1 VREALNTSD
10 VDPRAFEFVKPVASA
25 LPYVAAGITAVAAMV
40 LLGVAAA
47 VRAGQFAGRIV
58 AWIAAGLSL
67 TCNVCGLGQA
77 GTPAFSGIAYVSAF
91 SRDTA
96 GTHTFAQRLPAAY
109 PPAYRDLSAG
119 FAFFAMLALA
129 VVIVLLARP
138 SANRF
143 FRPATQ
149 SAVPPVFYYPGD
161 SVRLPAIGPAQLT
174 AEQQSQLS
182 VLARRHQRGELTD
195 EEFSA
200 ARQRLLGGP

>member
-1 VREALNTSD
+1 MIASD
-10 VDPRAFEFVKPVASA
+10 ADPRAYAALKPIAST
-25 LPYVAAGITAVAAMV
+25 LPYVATGVTAIAAMI
-40 LLGVAAA
+40 LLGVAAS
-47 VRAGQFAGRIV
+47 VWAGQFAGRIV
-58 AWIAAGLSL
+58 DWVAAGLPL

-91 SRDTA
+91 SRDAA

-109 PPAYRDLSAG
+109 PPAYRYLSAG
-119 FAFFAMLALA
+119 FVCFAMLALA

-149 SAVPPVFYYPGD
+149 SVAVPVFYYPD
-161 SVRLPAIGPAQLT
+161 ASQWLPNTEATQPT

-182 VLARRHQRGELTD
+182 VLVRRHQRGELTD
-195 EEFSA
+195 EEFGA
-200 ARQRLLGGP
+200 ARQRLLGGS